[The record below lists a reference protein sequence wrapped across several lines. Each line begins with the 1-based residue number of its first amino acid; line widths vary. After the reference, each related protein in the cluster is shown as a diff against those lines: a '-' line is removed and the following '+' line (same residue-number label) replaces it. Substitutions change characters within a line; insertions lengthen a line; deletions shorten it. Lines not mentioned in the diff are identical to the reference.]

1 MERKDFLKKSIA
13 LCGLSMIPGALIES
27 CTKQTY
33 SGPTNVNFTL
43 DLTSSANAA
52 LNTVGGSLVSNSILI
67 IRTSAST
74 FSAFSSICTHQ
85 GCTVS
90 YNKAQTDIVC
100 PCHGGI
106 YDLNGNV
113 VSGPPPSALTK
124 YTVTRSGNTLT
135 VKS

>member
-43 DLTSSANAA
+43 NLASAANAA

-67 IRTSAST
+67 IRTGAST
-74 FSAFSSICTHQ
+74 FKAFSAICTHQ
-85 GCTVS
+85 GCTVA
-90 YNKAQTDIVC
+90 YNKAGLDIMC

-113 VSGPPPSALTK
+113 VSGPPPSPLTP

-135 VKS
+135 VTS